1 MCETYNRVK
10 ETTFIWFRYNGY
22 VFVSLVYLFMIFAP
36 IMPTLWR
43 EATSTE
49 QVIEEKRA
57 PEPITVEEPIIVE
70 KTKRE
75 LAELNIQN
83 QNSIN
88 HMYEILV
95 NTKYFG
101 SEKGMEFVRQIDAFY
116 NDVVKDV
123 INDKILKIKNLEAL
137 FAPALY
143 YENSSSIIFP
153 RLSDY
158 NIEDLSYKSNLND
171 LVSFFLSWVYKFLIT
186 DDYIS
191 NTIDLDGLKIVNDL
205 DRKYNFMRITTDN
218 SMGERDDI
226 FKPGNPL
233 GLKGAL
239 SRISAL
245 ILVRIPKVEFLI
257 YHEIKKLLKNYKSGF
272 SVKDFVNTMFKKYY
286 DIDDY
291 YNDLGRFVDSNAE
304 GIISPEQHVV
314 LNYTL
319 RYANDIYAML
329 VQEGANKKTDER
341 IEYGLYLASVLLL
354 NFISE
359 RRLEKFVE
367 TDQTIQDTLNEEM
380 VVHTI
385 EGKNQN
391 YTLISI
397 NLPYVDESGRENPER
412 KAKIDKIRKLVLTYI
427 DNEFYKIDA
436 NRMMKEIASM

>member
-1 MCETYNRVK
+1 
-10 ETTFIWFRYNGY
+10 
-22 VFVSLVYLFMIFAP
+22 MIFAP
-36 IMPTLWR
+36 IMPTLR
-43 EATSTE
+43 QEATTVK
-49 QVIEEKRA
+49 QVIEEKRV
-57 PEPITVEEPIIVE
+57 PEVVEPEQPLFIE
-70 KTKRE
+70 KTRRE

-88 HMYEILV
+88 HMYEIV
-95 NTKYFG
+95 ANTKYFG
-101 SEKGMEFVRQIDAFY
+101 NEKGMEFIRQVDTFY
-116 NDVVKDV
+116 NDIVKDV
-123 INDKILKIKNLEAL
+123 INNKILKIKNLEAL
-137 FAPALY
+137 FVPAVSFDRL
-143 YENSSSIIFP
+143 SSIIFP
-153 RLSDY
+153 RLLDY
-158 NIEDLSYKSNLND
+158 NTEDLFYKSNLND

-191 NTIDLDGLKIVNDL
+191 NTVDLDGLRIVNDL
-205 DRKYNFMRITTDN
+205 DRKYNFMRIVTDN
-218 SMGERDDI
+218 NAAGGDGI

-239 SRISAL
+239 SKISAL
-245 ILVRIPKVEFLI
+245 VLVRIPKVEFVL
-257 YHEIKKLLKNYKSGF
+257 YHELKEMLKNYKAGF
-272 SVKDFVNTMFKKYY
+272 SAKDFVNTMFKKYY
-286 DIDDY
+286 NIDDY
-291 YNDLGRFVDSNAE
+291 YSDLGKIVDSNDE

-329 VQEGANKKTDER
+329 VQSDRNKQVDDY

-354 NFISE
+354 NFVSE

-391 YTLISI
+391 YTFISI
-397 NLPYVDESGRENPER
+397 NVPYADESGHVNPER
-412 KAKIDKIRKLVLTYI
+412 NARIDKIRKLILAHI

-436 NRMMKEIASM
+436 NRMMREIAFM

>member
-1 MCETYNRVK
+1 
-10 ETTFIWFRYNGY
+10 
-22 VFVSLVYLFMIFAP
+22 MIFAP
-36 IMPTLWR
+36 IMPTLR
-43 EATSTE
+43 QEATTVK
-49 QVIEEKRA
+49 QVIEEKRV
-57 PEPITVEEPIIVE
+57 PEVVEPEQPLFIE
-70 KTKRE
+70 KTRRE

-88 HMYEILV
+88 HMYEIV
-95 NTKYFG
+95 ANTNYFG
-101 SEKGMEFVRQIDAFY
+101 NEKGMEFIRQVDTFY
-116 NDVVKDV
+116 NDIVKDV
-123 INDKILKIKNLEAL
+123 INNKILKIKNLETL
-137 FAPALY
+137 FVPAVSFDRL
-143 YENSSSIIFP
+143 SSIIFP
-153 RLSDY
+153 RLLDY
-158 NIEDLSYKSNLND
+158 NTEDLFYKSNLND

-191 NTIDLDGLKIVNDL
+191 NTVDLDGLRIVNDL
-205 DRKYNFMRITTDN
+205 DRKYNFMRIVTDN
-218 SMGERDDI
+218 NAAGGDGI

-239 SRISAL
+239 SKISAL
-245 ILVRIPKVEFLI
+245 VLVRIPKVEFVL
-257 YHEIKKLLKNYKSGF
+257 YHELKEMLKNYKAGF
-272 SVKDFVNTMFKKYY
+272 SAKDFVNTMFKKYY
-286 DIDDY
+286 NIDDY
-291 YNDLGRFVDSNAE
+291 YSDLGKIVDSNDE

-329 VQEGANKKTDER
+329 VQSDRNKQVDDY

-354 NFISE
+354 NFVSE

-391 YTLISI
+391 YTFISI
-397 NLPYVDESGRENPER
+397 NVPYADESGHVNPER
-412 KAKIDKIRKLVLTYI
+412 NARIDKIRKLILTYI

-436 NRMMKEIASM
+436 NRMMREIAFT

>member
-1 MCETYNRVK
+1 
-10 ETTFIWFRYNGY
+10 
-22 VFVSLVYLFMIFAP
+22 MIFAP
-36 IMPTLWR
+36 IMPTLR
-43 EATSTE
+43 QEATTVK
-49 QVIEEKRA
+49 QVIEEKRV
-57 PEPITVEEPIIVE
+57 PEVVEPEQPLFIE
-70 KTKRE
+70 KTRRE

-88 HMYEILV
+88 HMYEIV
-95 NTKYFG
+95 ANTKYFG
-101 SEKGMEFVRQIDAFY
+101 NEKGMEFIRQVDTFY
-116 NDVVKDV
+116 NDIVKDV
-123 INDKILKIKNLEAL
+123 INNKILKIKNLETL
-137 FAPALY
+137 FVPAVSFDRL
-143 YENSSSIIFP
+143 SSIIFP
-153 RLSDY
+153 RLLDY
-158 NIEDLSYKSNLND
+158 NTEDLFYKSNLND

-191 NTIDLDGLKIVNDL
+191 NTVDLDGLRIVNDL
-205 DRKYNFMRITTDN
+205 DRKYNFMRIVTDN
-218 SMGERDDI
+218 NAAGGDGI

-239 SRISAL
+239 SKISAL
-245 ILVRIPKVEFLI
+245 VLVRIPKVEFVL
-257 YHEIKKLLKNYKSGF
+257 YHELKEMLKNYKAGF
-272 SVKDFVNTMFKKYY
+272 SAKDFVNTMFKKYY
-286 DIDDY
+286 NIADY
-291 YNDLGRFVDSNAE
+291 YSDLGKIVDSNDE

-329 VQEGANKKTDER
+329 VQSDRNKQVDDY

-354 NFISE
+354 NFVSE

-391 YTLISI
+391 YTFISI
-397 NLPYVDESGRENPER
+397 NVPYADESGHVNPER
-412 KAKIDKIRKLVLTYI
+412 NARIDKIRKLILTYI

-436 NRMMKEIASM
+436 NRMMREIAFT